1 MLILCIYT
9 NYTIYQCDKSM
20 LLSKITRMIL
30 LVYRITEDN
39 QQFQSKLDLSLI
51 AQDSFI
57 KSCDE

>member
-1 MLILCIYT
+1 
-9 NYTIYQCDKSM
+9 M